1 MSRFRFRCRTTGKE
15 CDYEVTAKTREEAEE
30 HARAHA
36 QRFHEMQDSTS
47 LTDLVNRSLE
57 EVEDYRD

>member
-1 MSRFRFRCRTTGKE
+1 MSKFRFRCRTTGKE
-15 CDYEVTAKTREEAEE
+15 CDYEVTAKTRKEVEE

-36 QRFHEMQDSTS
+36 QRFHDMQDSTS
-47 LTDLVNRSLE
+47 LVDLVNRSLE